1 MSEPIAA
8 VKLKNVLFEC
18 ELHQKRINYA
28 LSKLKRF
35 MPLKVAEYKCLNDEQ
50 VEALDQ
56 FLFRFSKLQD
66 TIGQR
71 LFPGILELGEEP
83 VKTFTFLD
91 LLNRLEQLNVI
102 DSKEQW
108 LTLRNLRNKLA
119 HEYEDDPGGMT
130 DALNFIYTSY
140 PILTNIFSQARA
152 YAVNKMTLTSKGSL

>member
-1 MSEPIAA
+1 MSESIAA
-8 VKLKNVLFEC
+8 VKLNNVLSEC

-28 LSKLKRF
+28 LSKLKQF
-35 MPLKVAEYKCLNDEQ
+35 MPLKVEDYKCLNDEQ

-71 LFPGILELGEEP
+71 LFPGILELGEES
-83 VKTFTFLD
+83 VKTLTFLD

-108 LTLRNLRNKLA
+108 LTLRNMRNKLA
-119 HEYEDDPGGMT
+119 HEYEDDSEGMT
-130 DALNFIYTSY
+130 DALNFIYASY
-140 PILTNIFSQARA
+140 PILANIFSQARA
-152 YAVNKMTLTSKGSL
+152 YAVNKMALAPKGSL